1 VAKSKYK
8 YSKPVT
14 KPSPRLDFKSLVC
27 DKKLC
32 FEIGQWF
39 DFESAS
45 VSSFE
50 DLVVLLNK
58 CCQDFIPVKVKT
70 KRHKDWFDKSSEHL
84 LKIVELKRVAKQQND
99 LIAFRKLRGDLQ
111 RECRK
116 AESNFWK
123 DISLNMQNLY
133 NKNQSQL
140 FFQNLKSIYGNKRS
154 DINEGFLLNLD
165 GSISKTKTEIQARW
179 NEHFLNLLNQSGS
192 AIFDKVVELLPL
204 QLEVDDGLAN
214 DFTIV
219 EVCLA
224 IDQMKHDKAV
234 GKDKIPIEFF
244 KYVESIKLV
253 KVLVLLF
260 NKSLRSGV
268 VENIIKDVIIAVL
281 FKKGS
286 ALDCNNYR
294 GLSLI
299 SHLGKV
305 LERLIQNRLICYVE
319 DVIRFLP
326 ESQNGFRS
334 GRSTVDSIF
343 CSRLISSYCRDKHLV
358 CIKCF
363 VDLTKAYDKVD
374 RQVLWLILKRLG
386 IPEKLIELIKN
397 IHVGST
403 GTVRTDGEFGEAF
416 LLSVGLKQGS
426 IFAPLLFNIY
436 NTCMILAI
444 EKKLEGCGIKLRFR
458 LGSDIFNLDE
468 LKALSKVKKC
478 NLLHLLYADDCVI
491 VASSLSEMQLIVDV
505 FDEVSK
511 IFGQL
516 ISIKKTEILSVAR
529 DLSEVPDTD
538 IKIDGISL
546 KRVANFKYVGSTEN
560 STGTMVDEIKIRIQR
575 MAMSFNK
582 LSRRLFF
589 NKNISLKV
597 KLLMFEVFVLS
608 AGLYGC
614 ATWNTSAEDIR
625 NLEVWQQRSIRKML
639 NIKWFQHISFLDIVN
654 LAAQYDYKI
663 LPIEC
668 RIRQSRLKYF
678 GHVSRMDDSRLPKIL
693 LHAECDLGQRLVGQ
707 PETNY
712 RNCIKQDLKLF
723 GIKEWRVSV
732 LDRIAWRVSIF
743 HGKEFFLKKW
753 WTDWV
758 RKYSVR
764 HEISKSIGKGSAGV
778 TDKERKLDAI
788 LSHEKIVSGKVE
800 KLIPVSCDASIVR
813 RILVVD
819 GCIKDILSEVE
830 QRCQL
835 DLLEDGMWTG
845 SRNISTEDSLMKR
858 SRNRN
863 KNRKD

>member
-1 VAKSKYK
+1 
-8 YSKPVT
+8 
-14 KPSPRLDFKSLVC
+14 
-27 DKKLC
+27 
-32 FEIGQWF
+32 
-39 DFESAS
+39 
-45 VSSFE
+45 
-50 DLVVLLNK
+50 
-58 CCQDFIPVKVKT
+58 
-70 KRHKDWFDKSSEHL
+70 
-84 LKIVELKRVAKQQND
+84 
-99 LIAFRKLRGDLQ
+99 
-111 RECRK
+111 
-116 AESNFWK
+116 
-123 DISLNMQNLY
+123 M
-133 NKNQSQL
+133 
-140 FFQNLKSIYGNKRS
+140 
-154 DINEGFLLNLD
+154 
-165 GSISKTKTEIQARW
+165 
-179 NEHFLNLLNQSGS
+179 
-192 AIFDKVVELLPL
+192 
-204 QLEVDDGLAN
+204 
-214 DFTIV
+214 
-219 EVCLA
+219 
-224 IDQMKHDKAV
+224 
-234 GKDKIPIEFF
+234 
-244 KYVESIKLV
+244 KLV
-253 KVLVLLF
+253 KVLVSLF
-260 NKSLRSGV
+260 NKSLRDGV

-305 LERLIQNRLICYVE
+305 LERLIQNRLMRYVE
-319 DVIRFLP
+319 DDIRFLP

-374 RQVLWLILKRLG
+374 RHVLWLILKRLG
-386 IPEKLIELIKN
+386 VPEKLIELIKN

-436 NTCMILAI
+436 NTCMIMAI

-468 LKALSKVKKC
+468 LKALSKVKNC
-478 NLLHLLYADDCVI
+478 NLLYLLYADDCEI
-491 VASSLSEMQLIVDV
+491 IASSLSEMQLIVDV

-516 ISIKKTEILSVAR
+516 ISIKKTEILNVTR
-529 DLSEVPDTD
+529 DLSEVPDVD
-538 IKIDGISL
+538 VKIDGISL

-560 STGTMVDEIKIRIQR
+560 SNGTMVDEIKIRIQR

-597 KLLMFEVFVLS
+597 KLLMFEVFILS

-625 NLEVWQQRSIRKML
+625 NLEVWQQRSIRKIL
-639 NIKWFQHISFLDIVN
+639 NIKWFQHISFLDIVSV
-654 LAAQYDYKI
+654 AAQYGYKI

-678 GHVSRMDDSRLPKIL
+678 GHVERMEDNRLPKIM

-723 GIKEWRVSV
+723 DIKEWRVSV
-732 LDRIAWRVSIF
+732 LDRITWRTFIF
-743 HGKEFFLKKW
+743 HGKEFFLKNW
-753 WTDWV
+753 WADWV

-764 HEISKSIGKGSAGV
+764 HEASKSVGKGSAGV

-788 LSHEKIVSGKVE
+788 LNHEKVVSGEVE
-800 KLIPVSCDASIVR
+800 KSIPVSCDTSIVR

-819 GCIKDILSEVE
+819 GCIKDMLSEVE

-835 DLLEDGMWTG
+835 DLLECGMSTG
-845 SRNISTEDSLMKR
+845 SRNILTENSLMKR
-858 SRNRN
+858 SRSRI
-863 KNRKD
+863 KNRKESAVVFCDAIE